1 MKKQRGKTF
10 AFIMFN
16 SIEEREEAK
25 SLLETIQV
33 GGKHLTCKDVGY
45 GNTCCCRQMRKRS
58 VQIKNVSVMRMRME
72 LENVGNLLRW
82 RITRVEIVFCDELD
96 KTTNDVVAPWWNV
109 PYEEQ
114 TSRKERE
121 MRQVLKRCN
130 RRLSRKDSDAEKKA
144 GRAGSVKQP
153 CRDFMSNGSCM
164 YGDRCKY
171 LHLTMDEWEA
181 QLKSERRSQ
190 EKQGVE
196 GISTEQA
203 KETSTEQAKETST
216 EQTKETSIKQTK
228 ETSTEQTKETST
240 EQAKET
246 STEQAETEKIRT
258 SDIAAQGSESS
269 CTPRRETEQTCDKNE
284 NPSPKSDAEE
294 YERTNEEEGQLC
306 TMLPIL
312 THPAIHGYRNKCT
325 FTIGKNREGSPC
337 IGFRMGSFI
346 DGNVVIGEV
355 ELLFVPSDM

>member
-203 KETSTEQAKETST
+203 KETSTEQA
-216 EQTKETSIKQTK
+216 
-228 ETSTEQTKETST
+228 
-240 EQAKET
+240 
-246 STEQAETEKIRT
+246 ETEKIRT